1 MLVNKALHLG
11 PTTQTTPGGT
21 LLGGNVHILLHH
33 ADLAVDHRSIVII
46 PVTTSGEMIREVAA
60 RGIEA
65 QALRLA
71 ATTGPR
77 DGSTAKAGA
86 NTIEADHRKSHI
98 VGAQGRVLGTTGAG
112 RDSKNLYA
120 EADTKGKT

>member
-1 MLVNKALHLG
+1 MLVNTAPQLG
-11 PTTQTTPGGT
+11 PAIQQTPGGT
-21 LLGGNVHILLHH
+21 LLGGKVQILLHH

-46 PVTTSGEMIREVAA
+46 LVTASGEMIREVAA

-71 ATTGPR
+71 ATTGPK

-86 NTIEADHRKSHI
+86 NIIEADHRKSHI
-98 VGAQGRVLGTTGAG
+98 VGPQGRVLGTTGAG

-120 EADTKGKT
+120 EADKKGKT